1 MEATARIRSWALLA
15 AAATWFAGSA
25 VAQRTPDEALA
36 TLQDGNRRFVAGKSI
51 PQPLGEGVR
60 RTLARGQSPYAVVL
74 TCADSR
80 VAPEHLFNAGLGE
93 LFVIRVAG
101 NTADPEVIASLEYAV
116 EHLQA
121 PLCVVL
127 GHESC
132 GAVAAASAQVG
143 ALDLGHPGSA
153 PSEAMQRLLERIEPA
168 VRRAKA
174 REYGGTAMAT
184 AAETENVH
192 LTVAECMTK
201 STLLRRAAEL
211 GKFRMVPAHYAIGSG
226 EVTWLSPRPLPQP
239 NAEHQVD
246 VHHVAPPNVP
256 PHVAM
261 RMLQAGHR
269 RFLGDGLPTG
279 DLTAK
284 RREDLTHGQHPLA
297 IVLTCADSRVPPEHL
312 FDAGLGELFV
322 IRVAGNVLNDDTLAS
337 IEYAAEHTGASLL
350 VVMGHTKCG
359 AVGAAAAALSARDD
373 GHGGNTGH
381 GAPSPSMQA
390 LLSRI
395 EPAIERARALG
406 GSEAAVVERAVTEN
420 VQRIVAEARERSPLL
435 AKLEAE
441 GKFAILPTVYDLGSG
456 DLHWLKDGGSVAAE
470 AAPPSAPMGETAA
483 PHGKAA
489 GKSPKIIDLGADFE
503 SHGTSKPTH
512 AGAATPHEGDGH
524 GASSHGAADHGAS
537 HGGDGHTANGHG
549 DGAHPAPAG
558 HAADEHASASHAD
571 SHDAAAHG
579 TAHGEGHGDGHATT
593 ETPADPHAKF
603 DPIPLVGMIGVGSLL
618 LAALLAV
625 LGKKS

>member
-1 MEATARIRSWALLA
+1 MEASARTRSWALLA
-15 AAATWFAGSA
+15 AAATLLAGTA
-25 VAQRTPDEALA
+25 VAQKNPDEALA
-36 TLQDGNRRFVAGKSI
+36 ALKEGNRRFVAGKSV

-127 GHESC
+127 GHERC
-132 GAVAAASAQVG
+132 GAVAAASSQVG
-143 ALDLGHPGSA
+143 ALDLGHPGAA
-153 PSEAMQRLLERIEPA
+153 PSEAMQHLLERIEPA

-174 REYGGTAMAT
+174 REFGGAALAT

-192 LTVAECMTK
+192 LTVAECLTK

-211 GKFRMVPAHYAIGSG
+211 GKFRMVPAHYALGSG

-239 NAEHQVD
+239 EGEQRVD
-246 VHHVAPPNVP
+246 VDHVAPANLP

-269 RFLGDGLPTG
+269 RFLGDGMPTG
-279 DLTAK
+279 DLSAK

-297 IVLTCADSRVPPEHL
+297 IVLTCADSRVPPEHV

-359 AVGAAAAALSARDD
+359 AIGAAAAALTARDVASA
-373 GHGGNTGH
+373 GHAGH

-390 LLSRI
+390 LLRRI

-406 GSEAAVVERAVTEN
+406 GGDTAVVERAVTEN

-456 DLHWLKDGGSVAAE
+456 DLQWLKDGNVAPAE
-470 AAPPSAPMGETAA
+470 AAPPAAPMGESA
-483 PHGKAA
+483 PAHGKPHQTA
-489 GKSPKIIDLGADFE
+489 PKVIDLGADFDDHTNIRPL
-503 SHGTSKPTH
+503 HGE
-512 AGAATPHEGDGH
+512 AATQNADGH
-524 GASSHGAADHGAS
+524 AEN
-537 HGGDGHTANGHG
+537 HGGD
-549 DGAHPAPAG
+549 AHAMTN
-558 HAADEHASASHAD
+558 HAATNHETPNHETSTNHAESHAASRHGDEHAA
-571 SHDAAAHG
+571 
-579 TAHGEGHGDGHATT
+579 ATT
-593 ETPADPHAKF
+593 SAEPHAKF
-603 DPIPLVGMIGVGSLL
+603 DPIPLVGLIGVGSLL